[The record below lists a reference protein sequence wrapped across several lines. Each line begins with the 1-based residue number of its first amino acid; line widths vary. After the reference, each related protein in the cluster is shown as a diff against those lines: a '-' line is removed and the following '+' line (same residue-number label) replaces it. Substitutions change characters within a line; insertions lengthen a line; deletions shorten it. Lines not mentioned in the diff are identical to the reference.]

1 MTLFLPEFDA
11 LWNSLYQKGQLFLSC
26 VAVIAAVFPG
36 CGWDQ
41 SSIAWAKEPVSLQ
54 VKDPRWGW
62 EKCGEQNGGDGEAPW
77 LYGHLVI
84 GTEDHC
90 SPLNLPGAGIF
101 FLEVTVLFE
110 PALRSPVVLFG
121 FSPAIYWK
129 SSDGITSSNWFWHI
143 NGVYP
148 YREQTTLFLTI
159 KYWSA
164 ARTPSCNNLWV

>member
-11 LWNSLYQKGQLFLSC
+11 LQNSLYQKGQLFLSC

-41 SSIAWAKEPVSLQ
+41 SSIAQAKEPVSLH

-62 EKCGEQNGGDGEAPW
+62 EKCGEQNGDDGEAPW

-84 GTEDHC
+84 GTKDHC
-90 SPLNLPGAGIF
+90 SPLNLPGAEI

-148 YREQTTLFLTI
+148 YREQTTLVL
-159 KYWSA
+159 
-164 ARTPSCNNLWV
+164 TPSWNNLWV